1 MLMKIEKI
9 SRRLSRVSTVHR
21 LSALRNYNYKSSTVV
36 PPEESHNTKSSCA
49 ESSNGNSNG
58 YKHFEIVSLDE
69 NCSET
74 TFNSQQTESSIKRK
88 PSKLSKVKSFQK
100 QRRAKR
106 ENRAIFMTFFV
117 SISYL
122 ICYMEIINF
131 YTLASF
137 TDSPRTLFDKVLGIK
152 GHSIV
157 ETYVYLWYYYSLF
170 VAATTNVVLHFLFN
184 HVVRNG
190 LTVKGR
196 KMAKNKD
203 DMNPRS
209 SVRSCTIN
217 GNKWHNQFLIL
228 DFYFLTHVVNS
239 LLSEVWIP

>member
-1 MLMKIEKI
+1 MKIERI

-21 LSALRNYNYKSSTVV
+21 MAALRNYNYKSSTVV
-36 PPEESHNTKSSCA
+36 PPEESRATKSSCA
-49 ESSNGNSNG
+49 ETSNGNSNG

-74 TFNSQQTESSIKRK
+74 TFNSQQTTESSIKRK
-88 PSKLSKVKSFQK
+88 QSKLSKIKSFQK
-100 QRRAKR
+100 QKRAKR
-106 ENRAIFMTFFV
+106 ENRAIFMTFLV
-117 SISYL
+117 SMSYL

-137 TDSPRTLFDKVLGIK
+137 TESPKTLFDKVLGIK
-152 GHSIV
+152 GHSMA

-190 LTVKGR
+190 FTAKGR
-196 KMAKNKD
+196 GMAKNKD
-203 DMNPRS
+203 EMNPRS

-217 GNKWHNQFLIL
+217 GNK
-228 DFYFLTHVVNS
+228 
-239 LLSEVWIP
+239 